1 MIFQEIIDFFTLS
14 NSDNIQYA
22 VLPALLALAPALPT
36 IMQGIGGIKN
46 LRQSKL
52 DAERL
57 GEKPKIEVP
66 TAISELSDQPISEE
80 YMEDKE
86 TQNLLSQQSI
96 LDALSEDPRSLL
108 LGTEGIVSQQDAI
121 ARKDLAD
128 YTQAKTDALKL
139 EGEAQA
145 KVIEGER
152 KDWDDTAAAI
162 AARDKAAKEQLLKFG
177 KTAGTTLA
185 GFSAFKGS
193 AGIDPVTG
201 KGPNFKDYMQ
211 SPAFLQG
218 LGFMEHG
225 GNIPENNDNLVGLMP
240 VPNVAS
246 PTINIS
252 IGGGEEKKED
262 DCGCHD
268 MEETKEPVGE
278 PEVTPGEFNHET
290 NPIDLVQNGQKIG
303 EATGGEVIINPEDTK
318 TIEEFVTSG
327 DEDGLMNFTRNL
339 FARFNKQ
346 EQEQKEVQKA
356 EKGMNVGETTPNL
369 SSKMG
374 SFVPKTFASLMSKI
388 KS

>member
-1 MIFQEIIDFFTLS
+1 MIFQEIIEFFTLS

-22 VLPALLALAPALPT
+22 VVPALLALAPTLIQAGTGIAQT
-36 IMQGIGGIKN
+36 IGARK
-46 LRQSKL
+46 
-52 DAERL
+52 DAARL
-57 GEKPKIEVP
+57 GEKP
-66 TAISELSDQPISEE
+66 ELGIPSALEELKDQPIAEE
-80 YMEDKE
+80 YMESKE

-121 ARKDLAD
+121 ARKDLGE
-128 YTQAKTDALKL
+128 YEQARADALKQYATA
-139 EGEAQA
+139 ETKADEA
-145 KVIEGER
+145 ER
-152 KDWDDTAAAI
+152 KDWDETAAAI
-162 AARDKAAKEQLLKFG
+162 AAREKAGKEALI
-177 KTAGTTLA
+177 GTMDTVGGLA
-185 GFSAFKGS
+185 GAYGSGGFENIGDFIGSDAFYGALAK
-193 AGIDPVTG
+193 
-201 KGPNFKDYMQ
+201 
-211 SPAFLQG
+211 
-218 LGFMEHG
+218 HG
-225 GNIPENNDNLVGLMP
+225 AKIPENNNEVMGVIP

-290 NPIDLVQNGQKIG
+290 NPIDLVQNGEKIG